1 MLKAEEGEE
10 AGEAGEEEGEEEKNA
25 VRRKHMHREKM
36 EQGGVF
42 DSAMR

>member
-10 AGEAGEEEGEEEKNA
+10 AGEAGEEEGEEEKDA